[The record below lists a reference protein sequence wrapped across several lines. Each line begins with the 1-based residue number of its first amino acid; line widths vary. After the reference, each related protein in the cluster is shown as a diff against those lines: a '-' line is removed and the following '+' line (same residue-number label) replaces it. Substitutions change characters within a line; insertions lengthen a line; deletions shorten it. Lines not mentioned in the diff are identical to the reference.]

1 MKLKEFSAEC
11 IVDKVCGRDAAAQ
24 VYRDSQHTVSAEAGQ
39 LSAGPGVKVD
49 EHKFV
54 KAVVVAGKLAVFNL
68 LRTQKFRLNHGDLLF
83 LACQHGQPG
92 IDQISWNEEA
102 SLNIV
107 ER

>member
-11 IVDKVCGRDAAAQ
+11 ILDKVDGSDPAPQ
-24 VYRDSQHTVSAEAGQ
+24 VYRDSQHTVSAVGGQ
-39 LSAGPGVKVD
+39 LVAEPGVKVD

-68 LRTQKFRLNHGDLLF
+68 LRSQKFRLNHGDLLF

-92 IDQISWNEEA
+92 TDQISWNEGA